1 MSITLINPSGYPSAQ
16 DNLWSIAYSSNSGQV
31 DFKYVFDVFVD
42 GVQLVRTKV
51 FPEPSNGRGYF
62 DAMPIVKNE
71 ITYGWFKPTTVGN
84 SNDDGVQI
92 IKSNTLNQKIYQ
104 LRVGEDYSGTTYLN
118 LVSGNVTTYNYSAP
132 LFKRRQINIGQKL
145 NNWLTNRP
153 TRIKAKTT
161 DKILIPLFAQGDDFN
176 PTIKSY
182 NINNQ
187 LIGTISNDFNFDP
200 YLYNQLDIGFQ
211 ALKKYFAFY
220 TLTDILTSST
230 AYYTIQ
236 FERNN
241 QGWLSDILRVD
252 LDCNPMYTPIN
263 LYFINAF
270 GMFDTARFNLA
281 SRLTMDVERKTFEQR
296 NYALNNSTV
305 DYYDAN
311 NVYNESKINY
321 GSKTNH
327 SYKLTM
333 DFPTDAEYIW
343 LAELIVSPQI
353 YAEIDGNYYPVSIKS
368 NNYEYSTYTNN
379 RLKALEIDIE
389 LNQTRYNFAR

>member
-1 MSITLINPSGYPSAQ
+1 MSITLTNPSGYPSAQ

-62 DAMPIVKNE
+62 DAMPVVSNE
-71 ITYGWFKPTTVGN
+71 ITYGWFVPI
-84 SNDDGVQI
+84 SANDTEATWVTQSD
-92 IKSNTLNQKIYQ
+92 TLNEKIYQ

-153 TRIKAKTT
+153 LRIKAKTT
-161 DKILIPLFAQGDDFN
+161 DKILIPYFGSTLN
-176 PTIKSY
+176 YINVVPY
-182 NINNQ
+182 NA
-187 LIGTISNDFNFDP
+187 SNVA
-200 YLYNQLDIGFQ
+200 LSGF
-211 ALKKYFAFY
+211 
-220 TLTDILTSST
+220 
-230 AYYTIQ
+230 AYYTNTPKKYSEI
-236 FERNN
+236 
-241 QGWLSDILRVD
+241 DIGVSALNRMSFSNYSFNVITSQVAYYLVNMQNTGATTLTSTIRVD
-252 LDCNPMYTPIN
+252 IDCNPNYTPIN

-270 GMFDTARFNLA
+270 GMFDTARFDLA

-296 NYALNNSTV
+296 NYTFNNTTV
-305 DYYDAN
+305 DYYN
-311 NVYNESKINY
+311 SQNVYNESKINY
-321 GSKTNH
+321 GSKSNH

-333 DFPTDAEYIW
+333 DFPTDAEYQW

-353 YAEIDGNYYPVSIKS
+353 YAEIDGNYYPVSIKA

-379 RLKALEIDIE
+379 RLRALEIDIE
-389 LNQTRYNFAR
+389 LNQTRYNFKR

>member
-16 DNLWSIAYSSNSGQV
+16 DNLWSIAYSSNSGQT

-71 ITYGWFKPTTVGN
+71 ITYGWFQPVSTTFN
-84 SNDDGVQI
+84 QEM
-92 IKSNTLNQKIYQ
+92 TLNASDTLNEKIYQ

-118 LVSGNVTTYNYSAP
+118 LVSGNVTTYNYSTP

-145 NNWLTNRP
+145 NNWVTNRP
-153 TRIKAKTT
+153 LFIKAKTT
-161 DKILIPLFAQGDDFN
+161 DKILIPLFTNTFRWIEIYAYNQNNAFVNGTTTNFVSPNVKKYVQLDVGANAIYNMTFLTIDNSIKYYTLQLLNASSQGGS
-176 PTIKSY
+176 TIKSP
-182 NINNQ
+182 I
-187 LIGTISNDFNFDP
+187 I
-200 YLYNQLDIGFQ
+200 
-211 ALKKYFAFY
+211 
-220 TLTDILTSST
+220 
-230 AYYTIQ
+230 
-236 FERNN
+236 
-241 QGWLSDILRVD
+241 RVD
-252 LDCNPMYTPIN
+252 IDCNPNYTPIN
-263 LYFINAF
+263 LYFINAY

-296 NYALNNSTV
+296 NYTFNNTSV
-305 DYYDAN
+305 DYYDSK

-321 GSKTNH
+321 GSKSNH

-333 DFPTDAEYIW
+333 DFPTDAEYQW

-379 RLKALEIDIE
+379 RLKALEIDID

>member
-31 DFKYVFDVFVD
+31 DFKYVFDVYVN

-71 ITYGWFKPTTVGN
+71 ITYGWFNPANNISGFPLTQ
-84 SNDDGVQI
+84 SD
-92 IKSNTLNQKIYQ
+92 TLNQKTYQ

-132 LFKRRQINIGQKL
+132 LFKRRQINIGQKDG
-145 NNWLTNRP
+145 NWLTNRP
-153 TRIKAKTT
+153 LRIKAKRT
-161 DKILIPLFAQGDDFN
+161 DKILIPFLDIIGTHFSPQ
-176 PTIKSY
+176 IKSY
-182 NINNQ
+182 NSSNQ
-187 LIGTISNDFNFDP
+187 LIATYTDGGNFD
-200 YLYNQLDIGFQ
+200 YYKYNQVDIGVE
-211 ALKKYFAFY
+211 AINKYSLLFGSVTIITNA
-220 TLTDILTSST
+220 T

-236 FERNN
+236 MQN
-241 QGWLSDILRVD
+241 GSDVSSIIRVD
-252 LDCNPMYTPIN
+252 IDCNPNYTPIN

-270 GMFDTARFNLA
+270 GMFDTARFDLA
-281 SRLTMDVERKTFEQR
+281 SRLTMDVERKTFQQR
-296 NYALNNSTV
+296 DYTFNNTTV
-305 DYYDAN
+305 DYYN
-311 NVYNESKINY
+311 SQNVYNESKINY
-321 GSKTNH
+321 GSKSNH

-333 DFPTDAEYIW
+333 NFPSDAEYQW

-379 RLKALEIDIE
+379 KLKVLEIDIE

>member
-42 GVQLVRTKV
+42 NVQLVRTKV

-71 ITYGWFKPTTVGN
+71 ITYAWFVPRSATDSEASWLTQ
-84 SNDDGVQI
+84 SD
-92 IKSNTLNQKIYQ
+92 TLNEKIYQ
-104 LRVGEDYSGTTYLN
+104 IRVGEDYSGTTFLN
-118 LVSGNVTTYNYSAP
+118 LASGNVTAYNYSAP

-145 NNWLTNRP
+145 NNWISNRP
-153 TRIKAKTT
+153 LRIKAKTT
-161 DKILIPLFAQGDDFN
+161 DKILIPLFGSTLININVEAFRINNTPAYPSGYSYPTSVSKKYNQIDIGVEAINRISFSNYSFN
-176 PTIKSY
+176 LIGSDVAYYLVNMQNSGATIKSS
-182 NINNQ
+182 I
-187 LIGTISNDFNFDP
+187 I
-200 YLYNQLDIGFQ
+200 
-211 ALKKYFAFY
+211 
-220 TLTDILTSST
+220 
-230 AYYTIQ
+230 
-236 FERNN
+236 
-241 QGWLSDILRVD
+241 RVD
-252 LDCNPMYTPIN
+252 IDCNPMYTPIN

-296 NYALNNSTV
+296 NYTLNNTTV

-333 DFPTDAEYIW
+333 DYPSDAEYIW

>member
-1 MSITLINPSGYPSAQ
+1 MSITLINPSGFPSAQ

-42 GVQLVRTKV
+42 SVQLVRTKV

-62 DAMPIVKNE
+62 DAMPVVSNE
-71 ITYGWFKPTTVGN
+71 ITYGWFVPRNATN
-84 SNDDGVQI
+84 SIASWLTQSD
-92 IKSNTLNQKIYQ
+92 TLNEKIYQ
-104 LRVGEDYSGTTYLN
+104 IRVGEDYSGTTFLN
-118 LVSGNVTTYNYSAP
+118 LASGNVTAYNYSAP

-145 NNWLTNRP
+145 NNWLSNRP
-153 TRIKAKTT
+153 LTIKAKRT
-161 DKILIPLFAQGDDFN
+161 DKILIPSFGTTIDSIFVSARKIDGSFDGLSFAIYSLGKKYNQMDIGVEAIN
-176 PTIKSY
+176 RVSSANYSY
-182 NINNQ
+182 NI
-187 LIGTISNDFNFDP
+187 I
-200 YLYNQLDIGFQ
+200 
-211 ALKKYFAFY
+211 
-220 TLTDILTSST
+220 TSET
-230 AYYTIQ
+230 AYYLVNMQSQDQATKSSVI
-236 FERNN
+236 
-241 QGWLSDILRVD
+241 RVD
-252 LDCNPMYTPIN
+252 IDCNPLYTPIN
-263 LYFINAF
+263 LYFINAY

-296 NYALNNSTV
+296 NYTFNNSSV

-321 GSKTNH
+321 GSKSNH

-353 YAEIDGNYYPVSIKS
+353 YAEIDGNYYPVSIKA

-379 RLKALEIDIE
+379 RLRALEIDIE
-389 LNQTRYNFAR
+389 LNQTRYNFKR

>member
-71 ITYGWFKPTTVGN
+71 ITYAWFQPVSTTFN
-84 SNDDGVQI
+84 QEM
-92 IKSNTLNQKIYQ
+92 TLTASDTINEKIYQ

-153 TRIKAKTT
+153 LFIKAKLT
-161 DKILIPLFAQGDDFN
+161 DKILIPLFTDSFRWIN
-176 PTIKSY
+176 IK
-182 NINNQ
+182 I
-187 LIGTISNDFNFDP
+187 
-200 YLYNQLDIGFQ
+200 YNQSNSLLTNSITNFTSTTKKYVELDIGAIAINQKIFQ
-211 ALKKYFAFY
+211 SFSEAK
-220 TLTDILTSST
+220 
-230 AYYTIQ
+230 YYTVQLLNASSI
-236 FERNN
+236 
-241 QGWLSDILRVD
+241 GSATVLSDLIQVNI
-252 LDCNPMYTPIN
+252 DCNPNYTPIN
-263 LYFINAF
+263 LHFINAY

-296 NYALNNSTV
+296 NYTFNNSSV

-321 GSKTNH
+321 GSKSNH

-333 DFPTDAEYIW
+333 DFPSDAEYQW

-353 YAEIDGNYYPVSIKS
+353 YAEIDGNYYPISIKS

-379 RLKALEIDIE
+379 KLKVLEIDID
-389 LNQTRYNFAR
+389 LNQTRYNFKR

>member
-16 DNLWSIAYSSNSGQV
+16 DNLWSIAYSSNSGQT
-31 DFKYVFDVFVD
+31 DFKYVFDVYVN

-62 DAMPIVKNE
+62 DAMPVVSNE
-71 ITYGWFKPTTVGN
+71 ITYGWFVP
-84 SNDDGVQI
+84 
-92 IKSNTLNQKIYQ
+92 KSTIDSEATWLTQSDTLNEKIYQ

-118 LVSGNVTTYNYSAP
+118 LVSGNVTAYNYSAP
-132 LFKRRQINIGQKL
+132 LFKRRQINIGQKS

-153 TRIKAKTT
+153 LFIKAKTT
-161 DKILIPLFAQGDDFN
+161 DKILIPLFGSTLNYINVVPYNSSNVALSGFSYPTSFPKKYSQIDIGVEAINKVSFSNYSFN
-176 PTIKSY
+176 ALTSQAAYYLVNMQNTGNTIKSSF
-182 NINNQ
+182 I
-187 LIGTISNDFNFDP
+187 
-200 YLYNQLDIGFQ
+200 
-211 ALKKYFAFY
+211 
-220 TLTDILTSST
+220 
-230 AYYTIQ
+230 
-236 FERNN
+236 
-241 QGWLSDILRVD
+241 RVD
-252 LDCNPMYTPIN
+252 IDCNPLYTPIN
-263 LYFINAF
+263 LYFINAY

-281 SRLTMDVERKTFEQR
+281 SRLTMDVERKTFQQR
-296 NYALNNSTV
+296 DYTFKNTTV

-321 GSKTNH
+321 GSKSNH

-333 DFPTDAEYIW
+333 DYPSDAEYIW

-379 RLKALEIDIE
+379 RLKALEIDID
-389 LNQTRYNFAR
+389 LNQTRYNFKR

>member
-1 MSITLINPSGYPSAQ
+1 MSITLINPSGFPSAQ

-62 DAMPIVKNE
+62 DAMPVVSNE
-71 ITYGWFKPTTVGN
+71 ITYGWFVPRSSVN
-84 SNDDGVQI
+84 SEASWLTQND
-92 IKSNTLNQKIYQ
+92 TLNEKIYQ
-104 LRVGEDYSGTTYLN
+104 IRVGEDYSGTTFLN
-118 LVSGNVTTYNYSAP
+118 LASGNVTAYNYSAP

-153 TRIKAKTT
+153 LTIKAKTT
-161 DKILIPLFAQGDDFN
+161 DKILIPFYGSTLNYINVVPYNASNVALSGFA
-176 PTIKSY
+176 Y
-182 NINNQ
+182 N
-187 LIGTISNDFNFDP
+187 TSTP
-200 YLYNQLDIGFQ
+200 KKYNELDIGVE
-211 ALKKYFAFY
+211 ALNRITQSNYSFNV
-220 TLTDILTSST
+220 ITSQV
-230 AYYTIQ
+230 AYYLVNMQNTGNTI
-236 FERNN
+236 R
-241 QGWLSDILRVD
+241 SSVIRVD
-252 LDCNPMYTPIN
+252 IDCNPNYTPIN

-296 NYALNNSTV
+296 NYTFNNSSV

-321 GSKTNH
+321 GSKSNH

-333 DFPTDAEYIW
+333 DFPSDAEYVW

-353 YAEIDGNYYPVSIKS
+353 YAEIDGNYYPVSIKA

-379 RLKALEIDIE
+379 RLRALEIDIE
-389 LNQTRYNFAR
+389 LNQTRYNFKR

>member
-42 GVQLVRTKV
+42 SVQLVRTKV

-62 DAMPIVKNE
+62 DAMPVVSNE
-71 ITYGWFKPTTVGN
+71 ITYAWFNPVSINDGMKLTQ
-84 SNDDGVQI
+84 SNDLITKTYQI
-92 IKSNTLNQKIYQ
+92 
-104 LRVGEDYSGTTYLN
+104 RVGEDYSGTTFLN
-118 LVSGNVTTYNYSAP
+118 LASGNVTAYNYSAP
-132 LFKRRQINIGQKL
+132 LFKRRQINIGQKI

-153 TRIKAKTT
+153 LRIKAKTT
-161 DKILIPLFAQGDDFN
+161 DKIFIPLFAQGDDFD
-176 PTIKSY
+176 PTFKSY
-182 NINNQ
+182 NANNQ
-187 LIGTISNDFNFDP
+187 LIGTVTDSAFFNSDF
-200 YLYNQLDIGFQ
+200 YNQLDIGVQ
-211 ALKKYFAFY
+211 AIKKYFNY
-220 TLTDILTSST
+220 NGLTDILTSAT

-236 FERNN
+236 FERSGE
-241 QGWLSDILRVD
+241 GWLSDIIRVD
-252 LDCNPMYTPIN
+252 IDCNPLYTPIN
-263 LYFINAF
+263 LYFINAY

-296 NYALNNSTV
+296 NYTLNNDSV

-321 GSKTNH
+321 GSKSNH

-333 DFPTDAEYIW
+333 DFPSDAEYIW

-353 YAEIDGNYYPVSIKS
+353 YAEIDGNYYPVTIK
-368 NNYEYSTYTNN
+368 NTNYEYSTYTNN
-379 RLKALEIDIE
+379 RLRALEIDID
-389 LNQTRYNFAR
+389 LNQTRYNFKR

>member
-62 DAMPIVKNE
+62 DAMPIIKNE
-71 ITYGWFKPTTVGN
+71 ITYGWFNPVRDLIGIPLTQ
-84 SNDDGVQI
+84 SD
-92 IKSNTLNQKIYQ
+92 TLNQKTYQ

-132 LFKRRQINIGQKL
+132 LFKRRQINIGQKDG
-145 NNWLTNRP
+145 NWLTNRP
-153 TRIKAKTT
+153 LRIKAKRT
-161 DKILIPLFAQGDDFN
+161 DKILIPFFDTSVHFY
-176 PTIKSY
+176 PEIKSY
-182 NINNQ
+182 SESNT
-187 LIGTISNDFNFDP
+187 LIATYSDTSNFD
-200 YLYNQLDIGFQ
+200 YAKYNQLDIGVE
-211 ALKKYFAFY
+211 AVNKYSTYYGGSAII
-220 TLTDILTSST
+220 TNAT
-230 AYYTIQ
+230 AYYTVQMVGGMGEI
-236 FERNN
+236 
-241 QGWLSDILRVD
+241 SSIIRVD
-252 LDCNPMYTPIN
+252 IDCNPLYTPIN

-270 GMFDTARFNLA
+270 GMFDTARFDLA

-296 NYALNNSTV
+296 NYTFNNTTV

-327 SYKLTM
+327 SYRLTM
-333 DFPTDAEYIW
+333 NYPTDAEYIW

-353 YAEIDGNYYPVSIKS
+353 YAEIDGNYYPVSIKA

>member
-62 DAMPIVKNE
+62 DAMPVVSNE
-71 ITYGWFKPTTVGN
+71 ITYGWFAPKDL
-84 SNDDGVQI
+84 SNIYNQLVTASD
-92 IKSNTLNQKIYQ
+92 TLNEKTYQ
-104 LRVGEDYSGTTYLN
+104 IRVGEDYSGTTFLN
-118 LVSGNVTTYNYSAP
+118 LASGNVTAYNYSAP

-153 TRIKAKTT
+153 LTIKAKRTDNIFISSFGTYDNLQMVSYDENNTQLRSVSYGYTT
-161 DKILIPLFAQGDDFN
+161 KKYNEWNIGIPLANVKSNLNFGYDLIPAN
-176 PTIKSY
+176 AK
-182 NINNQ
+182 
-187 LIGTISNDFNFDP
+187 
-200 YLYNQLDIGFQ
+200 
-211 ALKKYFAFY
+211 
-220 TLTDILTSST
+220 
-230 AYYTIQ
+230 YYTV
-236 FERNN
+236 
-241 QGWLSDILRVD
+241 ILKGSGVLKTSLIRINI
-252 LDCNPMYTPIN
+252 DCNPNYTPIN

-270 GMFDTARFNLA
+270 GMFDMASFNLA

-296 NYALNNSTV
+296 NYTLNNSSV
-305 DYYDAN
+305 DYYNAN

-321 GSKTNH
+321 GSKSNH

-333 DFPTDAEYIW
+333 DFPSDAEYIW

-353 YAEIDGNYYPVSIKS
+353 YAEIDGNYYPVTIK
-368 NNYEYSTYTNN
+368 NTNYEYSTYTNN
-379 RLKALEIDIE
+379 RLRALEIDIE

>member
-71 ITYGWFKPTTVGN
+71 ITYGWFQPVSTTFN
-84 SNDDGVQI
+84 QEMTLTASD
-92 IKSNTLNQKIYQ
+92 TLNEKIYQ

-153 TRIKAKTT
+153 LIIKAKLT
-161 DKILIPLFAQGDDFN
+161 DKIFIPLFTDSFKWIIISLYNHNNTFVNGSTSNFVN
-176 PTIKSY
+176 PNVKKYVELDIGVNAIYNKTFLTIDSSIKYYTLQLLNASTEGASTIKSS
-182 NINNQ
+182 I
-187 LIGTISNDFNFDP
+187 I
-200 YLYNQLDIGFQ
+200 
-211 ALKKYFAFY
+211 
-220 TLTDILTSST
+220 
-230 AYYTIQ
+230 
-236 FERNN
+236 
-241 QGWLSDILRVD
+241 RVD
-252 LDCNPMYTPIN
+252 IDCNPNYTPIN

-270 GMFDTARFNLA
+270 GMFDTARFDLA

-296 NYALNNSTV
+296 NYTFNNSSV
-305 DYYDAN
+305 DYYDSN
-311 NVYNESKINY
+311 KVYNESKINY

-333 DFPTDAEYIW
+333 NYPSDADYQW

-353 YAEIDGNYYPVSIKS
+353 YAEIEGNYYPVTIK
-368 NNYEYSTYTNN
+368 NTNYEYSTYTNN

>member
-42 GVQLVRTKV
+42 SVQLVRTKV

-62 DAMPIVKNE
+62 DAMPVVSNE
-71 ITYGWFKPTTVGN
+71 ITYGWFTPR
-84 SNDDGVQI
+84 SANDSEASWLTQSD
-92 IKSNTLNQKIYQ
+92 TLNEKIYQ
-104 LRVGEDYSGTTYLN
+104 IRVGEDYSGTTFLN
-118 LVSGNVTTYNYSAP
+118 LASGNVTAYNYSAP

-153 TRIKAKTT
+153 LRIKAKTT
-161 DKILIPLFAQGDDFN
+161 DKILIPFYGSTLNHINVVPYNASNVALFGFA
-176 PTIKSY
+176 Y
-182 NINNQ
+182 NTN
-187 LIGTISNDFNFDP
+187 TPKKYSE
-200 YLYNQLDIGFQ
+200 LDIGVE
-211 ALKKYFAFY
+211 ALNRITQSNYSFNV
-220 TLTDILTSST
+220 ITSQV
-230 AYYTIQ
+230 AYYLVNMQNT
-236 FERNN
+236 
-241 QGWLSDILRVD
+241 GATLLSPIIRVD
-252 LDCNPMYTPIN
+252 IDCNPMYTPIN
-263 LYFINAF
+263 LYFINAY

-296 NYALNNSTV
+296 NYTLNNSSV

-321 GSKTNH
+321 GSKSNH

-333 DFPTDAEYIW
+333 DFPSDAEYIW

-353 YAEIDGNYYPVSIKS
+353 YAEIDGNYYPVSIKA

-379 RLKALEIDIE
+379 RLRALEIDID
-389 LNQTRYNFAR
+389 LNQTRYNFKR

>member
-62 DAMPIVKNE
+62 DAMPVVSNE
-71 ITYGWFKPTTVGN
+71 ITYGWFSPVNNTSGFPLTQ
-84 SNDDGVQI
+84 SD
-92 IKSNTLNQKIYQ
+92 TLNQKTYQ

-132 LFKRRQINIGQKL
+132 LFKRRQINIGQKDGD
-145 NNWLTNRP
+145 WLTNRP
-153 TRIKAKTT
+153 LRIKAKRT
-161 DKILIPLFAQGDDFN
+161 DKILIPFLDITGVHFQ
-176 PTIKSY
+176 PQIKSY
-182 NINNQ
+182 NASNT
-187 LIGTISNDFNFDP
+187 LISTYTDSNLD
-200 YLYNQLDIGFQ
+200 YYKYNQLDIGVESIN
-211 ALKKYFAFY
+211 KYSFFY
-220 TLTDILTSST
+220 GGINIITDST
-230 AYYTIQ
+230 AYYTVQMQNGGDVSSI
-236 FERNN
+236 
-241 QGWLSDILRVD
+241 IRVD
-252 LDCNPMYTPIN
+252 IDCNPNYTPIN

-270 GMFDTARFNLA
+270 GMFDTARFDLA

-296 NYALNNSTV
+296 NYTLNNSSVT
-305 DYYDAN
+305 YYDSN

-321 GSKTNH
+321 GSKSNH
-327 SYKLTM
+327 SYRLTM
-333 DFPTDAEYIW
+333 NFPSDAEYQW

-379 RLKALEIDIE
+379 RLKALEIDID

>member
-42 GVQLVRTKV
+42 GIQLVRTKV

-71 ITYGWFKPTTVGN
+71 ITYGWFNPVDINAGI
-84 SNDDGVQI
+84 QL
-92 IKSNTLNQKIYQ
+92 IKSNNLLEKTYQ
-104 LRVGEDYSGTTYLN
+104 IRVGEDYSGTTYLN
-118 LVSGNVTTYNYSAP
+118 LASGNVTAYNYSAP

-153 TRIKAKTT
+153 LRIKAKTT
-161 DKILIPLFAQGDDFN
+161 DKILIPLYALGDDFV

-187 LIGTISNDFNFDP
+187 LIGTVIDNINAFES
-200 YLYNQLDIGFQ
+200 YSYNQLDIGYQ
-211 ALKKYFAFY
+211 ALKKFFDYYLF
-220 TLTDILTSST
+220 TDILTTQT

-236 FERNN
+236 FERASE
-241 QGWLSDILRVD
+241 GWLSDILRVD

-281 SRLTMDVERKTFEQR
+281 SRLNMDVERKTFQQR
-296 NYALNNSTV
+296 DYTFNSTSV

-321 GSKTNH
+321 GSKSNH

-333 DFPTDAEYIW
+333 NYPSDVEYIW

-379 RLKALEIDIE
+379 RLKALEIDID

>member
-71 ITYGWFKPTTVGN
+71 ITYGWFNPAKNETSYATLCN
-84 SNDDGVQI
+84 QSD
-92 IKSNTLNQKIYQ
+92 TLNEKVYQ

-145 NNWLTNRP
+145 NKFLTNRP
-153 TRIKAKTT
+153 KAIKAKLT
-161 DKILIPLFAQGDDFN
+161 DAILIPFFYDIQANFYLQ
-176 PTIKSY
+176 IKKYGY
-182 NINNQ
+182 NNA
-187 LIGTISNDFNFDP
+187 LIDTKDTGATP
-200 YLYNQLDIGFQ
+200 YTLKYNQLDIGVD
-211 ALKKYFAFY
+211 AINRRILADY
-220 TLTDILTSST
+220 TVSNWIDSSVK
-230 AYYTIQ
+230 YYTIEVLDNSMSLMD
-236 FERNN
+236 FATIN
-241 QGWLSDILRVD
+241 I
-252 LDCNPMYTPIN
+252 DCNPLYTPIN

-270 GMFDTARFNLA
+270 GMFDTARFDLA

-296 NYALNNSTV
+296 NYTFNNSTV

-327 SYKLTM
+327 SYRLTM
-333 DFPTDAEYIW
+333 NYPTDAEYIW

-379 RLKALEIDIE
+379 RLKALEIDID

>member
-1 MSITLINPSGYPSAQ
+1 MSITLINPSGFPSAQ

-42 GVQLVRTKV
+42 SVQLVRTKV

-62 DAMPIVKNE
+62 DAMPVVSNE
-71 ITYGWFKPTTVGN
+71 ITYGWFVPRN
-84 SNDDGVQI
+84 SVDAEASWLTQSD
-92 IKSNTLNQKIYQ
+92 TLNEKIYQ
-104 LRVGEDYSGTTYLN
+104 IRVGEDYSGTTFLN
-118 LVSGNVTTYNYSAP
+118 LASGNVTAYNYSAP

-153 TRIKAKTT
+153 LRIKAKTT
-161 DKILIPLFAQGDDFN
+161 DKILIPLFGSDILIINVESKKIDGTQAAFSIGY
-176 PTIKSY
+176 PTATPKK
-182 NINNQ
+182 
-187 LIGTISNDFNFDP
+187 
-200 YLYNQLDIGFQ
+200 YNQMDIGVEAINKISFSNYSFNVINS
-211 ALKKYFAFY
+211 L
-220 TLTDILTSST
+220 T
-230 AYYTIQ
+230 AYYLVSMKNSANTI
-236 FERNN
+236 R
-241 QGWLSDILRVD
+241 SSVIRVD
-252 LDCNPMYTPIN
+252 IDCNPNYTPIN
-263 LYFINAF
+263 LYFINAY

-296 NYALNNSTV
+296 NYTLNNSSV

-321 GSKTNH
+321 GSKSNH

-333 DFPTDAEYIW
+333 DFPSDAEYVW

-389 LNQTRYNFAR
+389 LNQTRYNFKR

>member
-31 DFKYVFDVFVD
+31 DFKYVFDVYVD

-62 DAMPIVKNE
+62 DAMPVVSNE
-71 ITYGWFKPTTVGN
+71 ITYAWFVP
-84 SNDDGVQI
+84 
-92 IKSNTLNQKIYQ
+92 KSTIDSEATWLTQSDTLNEKIYQ

-145 NNWLTNRP
+145 NNWLSNRP
-153 TRIKAKTT
+153 LFIKAKTT
-161 DKILIPLFAQGDDFN
+161 DKILIPSFSSTLNYISVMPYNSSNVLLTNFN
-176 PTIKSY
+176 YPASFPKKYNQIDIGVEAINRVSFSNYSFNAITSQVAYYLVNMQNIGGTIKSSV
-182 NINNQ
+182 I
-187 LIGTISNDFNFDP
+187 
-200 YLYNQLDIGFQ
+200 
-211 ALKKYFAFY
+211 
-220 TLTDILTSST
+220 
-230 AYYTIQ
+230 
-236 FERNN
+236 
-241 QGWLSDILRVD
+241 RVD
-252 LDCNPMYTPIN
+252 IDCNPNYTPIN

-270 GMFDTARFNLA
+270 GMFDTARFDLA

-296 NYALNNSTV
+296 NYTFNNTTV
-305 DYYDAN
+305 DYYNTN

-321 GSKTNH
+321 GSKSNH

-333 DFPTDAEYIW
+333 NYPSDAEYQW

-353 YAEIDGNYYPVSIKS
+353 YAEIDGNYYPVSIKA

-379 RLKALEIDIE
+379 RLRALEIDIE
-389 LNQTRYNFAR
+389 LNQTRYNFKR

>member
-62 DAMPIVKNE
+62 DAMPVVSNE
-71 ITYGWFKPTTVGN
+71 ITYGWFQPISTTFG
-84 SNDDGVQI
+84 QEM
-92 IKSNTLNQKIYQ
+92 TLNASDTLNEKIYQ
-104 LRVGEDYSGTTYLN
+104 IRVGEDYNGTTYLN
-118 LVSGNVTTYNYSAP
+118 LASGNVTSYNYSAP

-153 TRIKAKTT
+153 LFIKAKLT
-161 DKILIPLFAQGDDFN
+161 DKILIPLFTDTFKWF
-176 PTIKSY
+176 TVKIY
-182 NINNQ
+182 NQSNS
-187 LIGTISNDFNFDP
+187 LISNNIANFSSSIKK
-200 YLYNQLDIGFQ
+200 YVELDIGTNAINQ
-211 ALKKYFAFY
+211 RTFASF
-220 TLTDILTSST
+220 TDSK
-230 AYYTIQ
+230 YYTIQ
-236 FERNN
+236 LLNASTE
-241 QGWLSDILRVD
+241 GAATVKSSVIRVD
-252 LDCNPMYTPIN
+252 IDCNPNYTPVN
-263 LYFINAF
+263 LYFINAY

-296 NYALNNSTV
+296 NYTFNNSSV
-305 DYYDAN
+305 DYYNAN

-321 GSKTNH
+321 GSKSNH

-333 DFPTDAEYIW
+333 DFPSDAEYQW

-353 YAEIDGNYYPVSIKS
+353 YAEIDGNYYPVSIKA

-379 RLKALEIDIE
+379 RLRALEIDID
-389 LNQTRYNFAR
+389 LNQTRYNFKR

>member
-16 DNLWSIAYSSNSGQV
+16 DNLWSIAYSSNSGQI

-71 ITYGWFKPTTVGN
+71 ITYNWFNPLN
-84 SNDDGVQI
+84 SVAGFPLTQSD
-92 IKSNTLNQKIYQ
+92 TLNEKIYQ

-118 LVSGNVTTYNYSAP
+118 LVSGNITTYNYSAP
-132 LFKRRQINIGQKL
+132 LFKRRQINIGQK
-145 NNWLTNRP
+145 NGDWLTNRP
-153 TRIKAKTT
+153 LRIKAKRT
-161 DKILIPLFAQGDDFN
+161 DKILIPFFDTSIHFYPQ
-176 PTIKSY
+176 IKSY
-182 NINNQ
+182 NSSNT
-187 LIGTISNDFNFDP
+187 LIATYTDSNLD
-200 YLYNQLDIGFQ
+200 YYKYNQLDIGVV
-211 ALKKYFAFY
+211 ALNTYSFVWGGINII
-220 TLTDILTSST
+220 TDST
-230 AYYTIQ
+230 AYYTVQMIGSGG
-236 FERNN
+236 E
-241 QGWLSDILRVD
+241 LSSIIRVNI
-252 LDCNPMYTPIN
+252 DCNPNYTPIN

-270 GMFDTARFNLA
+270 GMFDTARFDLA

-296 NYALNNSTV
+296 NYTLNNSSVT
-305 DYYDAN
+305 YYDSN

-321 GSKTNH
+321 GSKSNH

-333 DFPTDAEYIW
+333 NFPSDAEYQW

-379 RLKALEIDIE
+379 RLKALEIDID

>member
-31 DFKYVFDVFVD
+31 DFKYVFDVYVN
-42 GVQLVRTKV
+42 GLQLVRTKV

-71 ITYGWFKPTTVGN
+71 ITYGWFNPAKNETAQATLCN
-84 SNDDGVQI
+84 QSD
-92 IKSNTLNQKIYQ
+92 TLNEKIYQ
-104 LRVGEDYSGTTYLN
+104 IRVGEDYSGTTYLN
-118 LVSGNVTTYNYSAP
+118 LASGNVTTYNYSAP

-145 NNWLTNRP
+145 NKFLTNRP
-153 TRIKAKTT
+153 LSTKAKLT
-161 DKILIPLFAQGDDFN
+161 DAILIPFFYDTNANFSLQ
-176 PTIKSY
+176 IKKY
-182 NINNQ
+182 NYSNT
-187 LIGTISNDFNFDP
+187 LIDTKDTSA
-200 YLYNQLDIGFQ
+200 YTYTYKYNQLDIGVN
-211 ALKKYFAFY
+211 A
-220 TLTDILTSST
+220 INRR
-230 AYYTIQ
+230 I
-236 FERNN
+236 
-241 QGWLSDILRVD
+241 LSDYSITNWIDSNVKYYKVEVIISDLGLVD
-252 LDCNPMYTPIN
+252 SFIVNIDCNPLYSPIN

-270 GMFDTARFNLA
+270 GMFDTARFDLA

-296 NYALNNSTV
+296 NYTLNNTTV

-321 GSKTNH
+321 GSKSNH

-333 DFPTDAEYIW
+333 NYPSDAEYQW

-353 YAEIDGNYYPVSIKS
+353 YAEIDGNYYPVTIKA

-379 RLKALEIDIE
+379 RLRALEIDIE
-389 LNQTRYNFAR
+389 LNQTRYNFKR

>member
-71 ITYGWFKPTTVGN
+71 ITYGWFNPAKNETVN
-84 SNDDGVQI
+84 ATLCNE
-92 IKSNTLNQKIYQ
+92 SNTLNEKIYQ
-104 LRVGEDYSGTTYLN
+104 IRVGEDYSGTTYLN

-145 NNWLTNRP
+145 NKFLTNRP
-153 TRIKAKTT
+153 KTLKAKLT
-161 DKILIPLFAQGDDFN
+161 DAVLIPFFYDTNANFIFQF
-176 PTIKSY
+176 KKY
-182 NINNQ
+182 NFSNALIDTKDTSANTFTNKYNQFDIGVNAINRRI
-187 LIGTISNDFNFDP
+187 LSDYSISNWIDSNV
-200 YLYNQLDIGFQ
+200 
-211 ALKKYFAFY
+211 KYY
-220 TLTDILTSST
+220 TVEVIISDAGLTDFLT
-230 AYYTIQ
+230 I
-236 FERNN
+236 N
-241 QGWLSDILRVD
+241 I
-252 LDCNPMYTPIN
+252 DCNPLYTPIN

-270 GMFDTARFNLA
+270 GMFDTARFDLA
-281 SRLTMDVERKTFEQR
+281 SRLTMDVERKTFQQR
-296 NYALNNSTV
+296 DYTFNNTTV
-305 DYYDAN
+305 DYYN
-311 NVYNESKINY
+311 SQNVYNESKINY

-333 DFPTDAEYIW
+333 NYPSDAEYQW

-353 YAEIDGNYYPVSIKS
+353 YAEIDGNYYPVSIKA

>member
-31 DFKYVFDVFVD
+31 DFKYVFDVYVN

-71 ITYGWFKPTTVGN
+71 ITYGWFNPAKNETAQATLCN
-84 SNDDGVQI
+84 QSD
-92 IKSNTLNQKIYQ
+92 TLNEKIYQ
-104 LRVGEDYSGTTYLN
+104 IRVGEDYSGTTYLN
-118 LVSGNVTTYNYSAP
+118 LASGNVTTYNYSAP

-145 NNWLTNRP
+145 NKFLTNRP
-153 TRIKAKTT
+153 LSTKAKLT
-161 DKILIPLFAQGDDFN
+161 DAILIPFFYDTNANFSLQ
-176 PTIKSY
+176 IKKY
-182 NINNQ
+182 NYSNT
-187 LIGTISNDFNFDP
+187 LIDTKDTSA
-200 YLYNQLDIGFQ
+200 YTYTYKYNQLDIGVN
-211 ALKKYFAFY
+211 A
-220 TLTDILTSST
+220 INRR
-230 AYYTIQ
+230 I
-236 FERNN
+236 
-241 QGWLSDILRVD
+241 LSDYSITNWIDSNVKYYKVEVIISDLGLVD
-252 LDCNPMYTPIN
+252 SFIVNIDCNPLYSPIN

-270 GMFDTARFNLA
+270 GMFDTARFDLA

-296 NYALNNSTV
+296 NYTLNNTTV

-321 GSKTNH
+321 GSKSNH

-333 DFPTDAEYIW
+333 NYPSDAEYQW

-353 YAEIDGNYYPVSIKS
+353 YAEIDGNYYPVTIKA

-379 RLKALEIDIE
+379 RLRALEIDIE
-389 LNQTRYNFAR
+389 LNQTRYNFKR

>member
-1 MSITLINPSGYPSAQ
+1 MSITLINPSGFPSAQ

-42 GVQLVRTKV
+42 SVQLVRTKV

-62 DAMPIVKNE
+62 DAMPVVSNE
-71 ITYGWFKPTTVGN
+71 ITYGWFAPR
-84 SNDDGVQI
+84 SANDSEASWLTQSD
-92 IKSNTLNQKIYQ
+92 TLNEKVYQ
-104 LRVGEDYSGTTYLN
+104 IRVGEDYSGTTYLN
-118 LVSGNVTTYNYSAP
+118 LASGNVTAYNYSAP

-145 NNWLTNRP
+145 NNWLSNRP
-153 TRIKAKTT
+153 LKIKAKTS
-161 DKILIPLFAQGDDFN
+161 DKILIP
-176 PTIKSY
+176 Y
-182 NINNQ
+182 NGSTLVAINVEAYKINNAPAYP
-187 LIGTISNDFNFDP
+187 S
-200 YLYNQLDIGFQ
+200 GFSYPTSI
-211 ALKKYFAFY
+211 LKKYNQVDIGVEAINRISFANYSFN
-220 TLTDILTSST
+220 LISSDV
-230 AYYTIQ
+230 AYYLVNFQNSGATIKT
-236 FERNN
+236 
-241 QGWLSDILRVD
+241 SVIRVD
-252 LDCNPMYTPIN
+252 IDCNPNYTPIN

-296 NYALNNSTV
+296 NYTFNNTSV

-321 GSKTNH
+321 GSKSNH

-333 DFPTDAEYIW
+333 DFPSDAEYVW

-379 RLKALEIDIE
+379 RLRALEIDIE
-389 LNQTRYNFAR
+389 LNQTRYNFKR